1 LHPSLH
7 CNPHITSRFSFATR
21 RDACFAIFPFTTVN
35 FFQQTFFIKVT
46 GGCPDDITRNSLRLA
61 HRATIYAV
69 LNLCCHRSFGNEKC
83 AFHFAHS
90 LGNKR
95 KTTKIRLS
103 FRNFLGVFHQWFHY
117 IGRACTLQLYVI
129 HSPVYQLRLPPMAAI
144 TNVDEVVLWDT
155 ARSRIAFSAV
165 IHFIIPAQ
173 NSQASSEL
181 WITAHLSLY
190 DITANFYGI
199 DKSNFS

>member
-1 LHPSLH
+1 
-7 CNPHITSRFSFATR
+7 
-21 RDACFAIFPFTTVN
+21 
-35 FFQQTFFIKVT
+35 
-46 GGCPDDITRNSLRLA
+46 
-61 HRATIYAV
+61 
-69 LNLCCHRSFGNEKC
+69 
-83 AFHFAHS
+83 
-90 LGNKR
+90 
-95 KTTKIRLS
+95 
-103 FRNFLGVFHQWFHY
+103 
-117 IGRACTLQLYVI
+117 
-129 HSPVYQLRLPPMAAI
+129 MAAI